1 MLNSYPA
8 YNLHHVSSTAN
19 LRRNSLNSTLSLT
32 KYRRNSFSPPTPL
45 ILASQPTFTAFQDN
59 SFPSASTKTTTSN
72 DHQIK
77 VTQSTSNFFPESKDD
92 PSLSFLDGL
101 DLTNN
106 LIPSSS
112 SSSTITT
119 TAATTPT
126 VDDNLFTNK
135 NIPTPPLVVPAS
147 PSTFQCVRIIR
158 RSDSTPIPTNPTSS
172 QRRVVRVIRL
182 SNASRPLE
190 QSTSNVYIVRKT
202 DVTPTVH
209 INPAVQHVIAKSNT
223 VNNNS
228 DENNQ
233 PNKFYGS
240 TISIFGIEFTVVSNE
255 ANATDKCAS
264 LVQNM
269 NDTTPKPNVQPAN
282 KINDIHKLFSRIY
295 RCVLCAAE
303 FDVYEDFVSHGS
315 GHLQDLTLKP
325 LETASVFRRR
335 SYRCLLPHCNARI
348 ESETESPRILDQLFR
363 RHLLSHVGTHPFKC
377 HICKSKFQRIQNYR
391 VHLAYHEEMNSPS
404 LQCKKCLKKFTADK
418 QYNFHIRKC
427 FVVPPSSPQTT
438 ASFRCHICG
447 ENFEKDQS
455 LNLHIKHIHSSR
467 PSTPNVTAIRS
478 DNEVRVR
485 LVSPPVASTKPKS
498 LPNTSNT
505 CQICCQDFPKRLLYK
520 KHMLTHLGDKHFAC
534 TYPGCKD
541 TFYSQSNLD
550 RHVRTVHLR
559 GSQSFVCTFPHCGKT
574 FARNDSL
581 RNHRVKHFPNMIMKC
596 PYVDCEEKFRVRSTY
611 HAHVKR
617 HRTEK
622 QQASTIYVCVLQNCQ
637 YTTSNKASMK
647 QHLTKVHDYKQ
658 EKDEDIPYIQYP
670 SKQQQQTQVPPQ
682 PTPPQQQQIL
692 IDEPSTSSVVEV
704 LAPIVVKLPGDEP
717 PPPPQLAVPTPQ
729 PIVPPP
735 PPPPPL
741 NDPFDIFC
749 MLPDVPLGDLDWLNI
764 ESEENIRPRKRQNI
778 ITISRDMES
787 LSTVVVENLS
797 GCARTDYRSNH
808 ALLERAKFRRKLLNY
823 KRELLRVD
831 SQPVSTS
838 TRRLSSQLSD
848 DNDDEDEDDILETTT
863 CETSPKR
870 IKRYVDINE
879 N

>member
-1 MLNSYPA
+1 MLNSYPI
-8 YNLHHVSSTAN
+8 YNTLHHTLSTTN

-32 KYRRNSFSPPTPL
+32 KCRRNSFSPPTPL
-45 ILASQPTFTAFQDN
+45 ILSQPTFTELHDYY
-59 SFPSASTKTTTSN
+59 FPSTTNNDNQTK
-72 DHQIK
+72 I
-77 VTQSTSNFFPESKDD
+77 TQSTNNFFPESKDD
-92 PSLSFLDGL
+92 PNLSFLDGL

-106 LIPSSS
+106 LIPS
-112 SSSTITT
+112 TT
-119 TAATTPT
+119 
-126 VDDNLFTNK
+126 DDNLFTEK
-135 NIPTPPLVVPAS
+135 TQPDLSTSSPILSS
-147 PSTFQCVRIIR
+147 PSSTIQCVRIIR
-158 RSDSTPIPTNPTSS
+158 RNDSTPIQTNPNPNPNLNPN

-182 SNASRPLE
+182 SNASRSLE
-190 QSTSNVYIVRKT
+190 QSSSNLYIVRKT

-209 INPAVQHVIAKSNT
+209 INPAIQHVIGKTNSI
-223 VNNNS
+223 NNP

-233 PNKFYGS
+233 LNKLYGS

-255 ANATDKCAS
+255 TNSTDKCAS

-269 NDTTPKPNVQPAN
+269 NDETMKPNVQTTN

-303 FDVYEDFVSHGS
+303 FDLYEDFVSHGS
-315 GHLQDLTLKP
+315 GHLQDLSLKP

-377 HICKSKFQRIQNYR
+377 HLCKSKFQRIQNYR

-404 LQCKKCLKKFTADK
+404 LQCKKCLKKFTTDK
-418 QYNFHIRKC
+418 QYNFHVRKC
-427 FVVPPSSPQTT
+427 FVVPPTSTV
-438 ASFRCHICG
+438 SFRCHICG
-447 ENFEKDQS
+447 ENFEKEQS
-455 LNLHIKHIHSSR
+455 LNLHIKYIHTSR

-485 LVSPPVASTKPKS
+485 LVSPPAVSIKQKS
-498 LPNTSNT
+498 LPSTSNP
-505 CQICCQDFPKRLLYK
+505 CQICHQEFPKRLLYK

-534 TYPGCKD
+534 TYPACKD

-559 GSQSFVCTFPHCGKT
+559 GSQLFLCTFPNCGKT

-581 RNHRVKHFPNMIMKC
+581 KNHRVKHFPNMIMKC

-617 HRTEK
+617 HRNEK
-622 QQASTIYVCVLQNCQ
+622 QPASMMYVCVLQNCQ

-647 QHLTKVHDYKQ
+647 QHLTKVHDYRQ

-670 SKQQQQTQVPPQ
+670 SKQQQQTQPSQQ
-682 PTPPQQQQIL
+682 PIA
-692 IDEPSTSSVVEV
+692 IDEPSTSNVVEV

-717 PPPPQLAVPTPQ
+717 TPPPPPPPPPPPLPAPPLVVPSPQ

-735 PPPPPL
+735 PPPPAPSS
-741 NDPFDIFC
+741 DPFDFFC
-749 MLPDVPLGDLDWLNI
+749 MFPDVPLGDLDWLNI

-848 DNDDEDEDDILETTT
+848 DNDNDYEDDDILETTT